1 MDLGRPYT
9 VICPT
14 LEGPVLDVLAHTT
27 RPLTGREIARLAS
40 RGSERGVRLV
50 LHRLVA
56 QGLVTAREAGS
67 ASLFVLNRE
76 HVAAGI
82 VEDLVRLRAELI
94 ERIRGEVEGWSSR
107 PVHVSVFGSAA
118 RADGHVESD
127 IDLLIVRPENLVED
141 DPQWREQLHRL
152 AERIER
158 WSGNHASLHEVS
170 PKGLKAALRR
180 GEPVIASLREHST
193 IVLAG
198 PEIAALLTERR
209 GRAIA

>member
-1 MDLGRPYT
+1 LSRPYT

-67 ASLFVLNRE
+67 ASLFALNRE

-82 VEDLVRLRAELI
+82 VESLVRLREELI
-94 ERIRGEVEGWSSR
+94 ERIRGEVEDWSSR

-118 RADGHVESD
+118 RADGHMESD
-127 IDLLIVRPENLVED
+127 IDLLIVRPEDVAED

-152 AERIER
+152 AVRIER

-180 GEPVIASLREHST
+180 REPVIASLRDAS
-193 IVLAG
+193 VVVAG
-198 PEIAALLTERR
+198 PEIAGLLAHR
-209 GRAIA
+209 GERAIT

>member
-1 MDLGRPYT
+1 MDLSRPYT

-14 LEGPVLDVLAHTT
+14 LDGPVLDVLAHTT

-56 QGLVTAREAGS
+56 QGLVTAWEAGS

-82 VEDLVRLRAELI
+82 VEGLVRLRAELI
-94 ERIRGEVEGWSSR
+94 ERIRGEVEVWPSR

-127 IDLLIVRPENLVED
+127 VDLLIIRPENVAED
-141 DPQWREQLHRL
+141 DPHWREQLHRL

-170 PKGLKAALRR
+170 LKGLKAALRR
-180 GEPVIASLREHST
+180 GEPIIASLREAS

-198 PEIAALLTERR
+198 PEIAALLADRR
-209 GRAIA
+209 QRAIA

>member
-50 LHRLVA
+50 LQRLVA
-56 QGLVTAREAGS
+56 QGLVNARKAGS
-67 ASLFVLNRE
+67 ASLYVLNRE

-82 VEDLVRLRAELI
+82 VESLLRLRSELI
-94 ERIRGEVEGWSSR
+94 ERIRGEVEGWSSQ

-118 RADGHVESD
+118 RADGHADSD
-127 IDLLIVRPENLVED
+127 IDLLIVRPEDLAED

-158 WSGNHASLHEVS
+158 WSGNHASLHEVT
-170 PKGLKAALRR
+170 PKGLEAALRR
-180 GEPVIASLREHST
+180 GEPIIASLRDTS

-198 PEIAALLTERR
+198 PEIAVLLADRRERT
-209 GRAIA
+209 IA

>member
-1 MDLGRPYT
+1 MDLSRPYT

-67 ASLFVLNRE
+67 ASLFALNRE

-82 VEDLVRLRAELI
+82 VEGLMRLRAELV
-94 ERIRGEVEGWSSR
+94 ERIRGEVEGWSSK
-107 PVHVSVFGSAA
+107 PIHVSIFGSAA

-127 IDLLIVRPENLVED
+127 IDLLIVRPEDLAED
-141 DPQWREQLHRL
+141 DPPWREQLHRL

-180 GEPVIASLREHST
+180 GEPVIASLQDAS

-198 PEIAALLTERR
+198 PEIASLLTHRG

>member
-1 MDLGRPYT
+1 M
-9 VICPT
+9 
-14 LEGPVLDVLAHTT
+14 
-27 RPLTGREIARLAS
+27 
-40 RGSERGVRLV
+40 RLV

-82 VEDLVRLRAELI
+82 VEDLLRLRAELI

-118 RADGHVESD
+118 RADGHMESD
-127 IDLLIVRPENLVED
+127 IDLLIVRPEDLVED

-180 GEPVIASLREHST
+180 GEPVIASLRDTS

-198 PEIAALLTERR
+198 PEIAALLADR
-209 GRAIA
+209 GERAIA

>member
-1 MDLGRPYT
+1 MDLSRPYT

-50 LHRLVA
+50 LHRLAA

-82 VEDLVRLRAELI
+82 VESLVRLRAELI
-94 ERIRGEVEGWSSR
+94 ERIRGEVEGWSTR
-107 PVHVSVFGSAA
+107 PVHVSLFGSAA
-118 RADGHVESD
+118 RADGHIESD
-127 IDLLIVRPENLVED
+127 IDLLIVRPEDLAED
-141 DPQWREQLHRL
+141 DLHWREQLHRF

-180 GEPVIASLREHST
+180 KEPVIASLRDDS

-198 PEIAALLTERR
+198 PEIADLLARR
-209 GRAIA
+209 REKAIA

>member
-1 MDLGRPYT
+1 M
-9 VICPT
+9 
-14 LEGPVLDVLAHTT
+14 LDVLAHTT

-82 VEDLVRLRAELI
+82 VEGLLRLRVELI
-94 ERIRGEVEGWSSR
+94 ERIRDEVEGWSSP

-127 IDLLIVRPENLVED
+127 IDLFIVRPEDLAED

-158 WSGNHASLHEVS
+158 WSGNNASLHEVS

-180 GEPVIASLREHST
+180 GEPIIASLRDASV
-193 IVLAG
+193 VLAG
-198 PEIAALLTERR
+198 PEIADLLARR
-209 GRAIA
+209 RERAIA

>member
-1 MDLGRPYT
+1 MDLSRPYT

-50 LHRLVA
+50 LHRLAA

-67 ASLFVLNRE
+67 ASLYVLNRE

-82 VEDLVRLRAELI
+82 VENLLRLRAELI
-94 ERIRGEVEGWSSR
+94 ERIHGEVEGWSSR

-118 RADGHVESD
+118 RAGGHTESD
-127 IDLLIVRPENLVED
+127 VDLLIVRPEDLAED
-141 DPQWREQLHRL
+141 DPHWREQLHGL
-152 AERIER
+152 AEAIER
-158 WSGNHASLHEVS
+158 WSGNHASLHEVT

-180 GEPVIASLREHST
+180 GEPIIASLRDTS

-198 PEIAALLTERR
+198 PEIATLLAGRR
-209 GRAIA
+209 AKAIA

>member
-1 MDLGRPYT
+1 MDLSRPYT
-9 VICPT
+9 VICPS
-14 LEGPVLDVLAHTT
+14 LEGPVLDVLAHTS

-50 LHRLVA
+50 LHRLAA

-82 VEDLVRLRAELI
+82 VESLVRLRAELI

-127 IDLLIVRPENLVED
+127 IDLLIVRPEDLAED
-141 DPQWREQLHRL
+141 DAQWREQLHRL

-170 PKGLKAALRR
+170 AKGLKAAVRR
-180 GEPVIASLREHST
+180 GEPVIASLRDASV
-193 IVLAG
+193 VLAG
-198 PEIAALLTERR
+198 PEIADLLAYRKD
-209 GRAIA
+209 RAIA